1 MMWNTVVK
9 IVLRKSWE
17 MGWHE
22 GYGRGWKDCEEQ
34 AVKAIVNESE
44 WIKAVATTEDK
55 VKKPKGNDTANSWGA
70 RLL

>member
-1 MMWNTVVK
+1 MWNAVVK

-22 GYGRGWKDCEEQ
+22 GYERGWKDCEEQ

-44 WIKAVATTEDK
+44 WIKAVKTGEPYFLR
-55 VKKPKGNDTANSWGA
+55 VGA
-70 RLL
+70 KEKTK